1 MPFEDLPSTVTT
13 IRTSPAAAAGT
24 LAAISVSLHAST
36 IASTW
41 GSMPKLTWPTG
52 NGSHAPPSPTSTE
65 VPHRFSPAITTVAP
79 GGASAGVTDTSRGAS
94 GFAQAAHSASKPA
107 TALLMPRGYAK
118 MRAVSPREST
128 APARRADLMAAARHI
143 FAERGY
149 HETTVEDITR
159 AAGVAKGTFYLY
171 FQEKREIFLA
181 IIRELLDTIKA
192 IGTSVS
198 ELGPGDDPLAFMRR
212 SEAAALRLM
221 EIFQDN
227 RALARLAY
235 RESMG
240 MDAGLEAMI
249 REFYRET
256 AEIEAHNIRVAQRVG
271 LLRPC
276 DPLLTAYA
284 HIGMVERV
292 LLTMLEDPALFPEP
306 REVIRQMMRLAYEGL
321 RAEGAPSPF

>member
-1 MPFEDLPSTVTT
+1 
-13 IRTSPAAAAGT
+13 
-24 LAAISVSLHAST
+24 
-36 IASTW
+36 
-41 GSMPKLTWPTG
+41 
-52 NGSHAPPSPTSTE
+52 
-65 VPHRFSPAITTVAP
+65 
-79 GGASAGVTDTSRGAS
+79 
-94 GFAQAAHSASKPA
+94 
-107 TALLMPRGYAK
+107 
-118 MRAVSPREST
+118 
-128 APARRADLMAAARHI
+128 MAAARTI

-159 AAGVAKGTFYLY
+159 ASGVAKGTFYLY

-198 ELGPGDDPLAFMRR
+198 QLGPGDDPLAFMAR
-212 SEAAALRLM
+212 SEAAAIRLM

-271 LLRPC
+271 LLRAC

-292 LLTMLEDPALFPEP
+292 LLTMLEEPQLFPEP

-321 RAEGAPSPF
+321 RAEGAPSPFVSSLREA

>member
-1 MPFEDLPSTVTT
+1 
-13 IRTSPAAAAGT
+13 
-24 LAAISVSLHAST
+24 
-36 IASTW
+36 
-41 GSMPKLTWPTG
+41 
-52 NGSHAPPSPTSTE
+52 
-65 VPHRFSPAITTVAP
+65 
-79 GGASAGVTDTSRGAS
+79 
-94 GFAQAAHSASKPA
+94 
-107 TALLMPRGYAK
+107 
-118 MRAVSPREST
+118 MRAVSRARESSG
-128 APARRADLMAAARHI
+128 PARRADLIAAARTI
-143 FAERGY
+143 FADRGY

-181 IIRELLDTIKA
+181 IIRELLDTIKS
-192 IGTSVS
+192 IGASVS
-198 ELGPGDDPLAFMRR
+198 QLAPGDDPLAFMAR

-227 RALARLAY
+227 RPLARLAY

-240 MDAGLEAMI
+240 MDAGLEAML
-249 REFYRET
+249 REFYREV
-256 AEIEAHNIRVAQRVG
+256 AEIEAQNIRVAQRVG

-292 LLTMLEDPALFPEP
+292 LLTMLEDSQLFPEP

-321 RAEGAPSPF
+321 RAENAPSPF